1 MNQSLFEK
9 IIVTHCAPTL
19 AGIKPANLVSFS
31 KTDYPYLSLIAR
43 SYSSLH
49 KDDDLCF
56 EVICEC
62 RRHNL
67 LLVYRPSLLKDQLNN
82 PKVISFLIKCG
93 YPDTHS
99 LARILGYLKQ
109 RLSCGDSFPHEI
121 GIFLG
126 YPIEDVKGFQKF
138 RGKECKF
145 CGYWKVYGD
154 VASAKELFHRFD
166 QCRDL
171 FTDYIKAGYTI
182 SQLLFAAK
190 QYRLA

>member
-9 IIVTHCAPTL
+9 TIVTHCAPAL
-19 AGIKPANLVSFS
+19 AGVKPANLVSFS

-67 LLVYRPSLLKDQLNN
+67 LLVYRPSLLKRQLSN
-82 PKVISFLIKCG
+82 PEAAALLRKDG
-93 YPDTHS
+93 YPHTEN
-99 LARILGYLKQ
+99 LADILGYLKK
-109 RLSCGDSFPHEI
+109 RLSSGHGFPHEI

-138 RGKECKF
+138 GGKECKL

-154 VASAKELFHRFD
+154 VAKAKELFHRFD
-166 QCRDL
+166 QCRNL

-182 SQLLFAAK
+182 SQLLHAAK
-190 QYRLA
+190 QYGLA